1 MTAAPDLRSV
11 IPAATPS
18 YTSVG
23 GYSYP
28 AMCQPQS
35 ANGLVAPTPRGA
47 WDLHHLGAV
56 PPTTGASTGG
66 CYTYMD
72 PVYHM
77 HDTAQGP

>member
-1 MTAAPDLRSV
+1 
-11 IPAATPS
+11 
-18 YTSVG
+18 
-23 GYSYP
+23 
-28 AMCQPQS
+28 MCQPQS